1 MEGLWSSF
9 TCVRSALFREGWCLY
24 HSPVLLP
31 HVRPMYS
38 ISPSLCPLPPHP
50 YAAISLP
57 TTHEP
62 SGPGHRVQLSA
73 PSAVAECRCRTFDST
88 EYTRGCPGR
97 ACWWDRGTRPL
108 AFWGLTGTFKGNAY
122 LSLRERQTGGRGRKG
137 EGGVY
142 LSCTSTLALRRCHG
156 RAWGKKQVCLK
167 KCHLLHLTLGLYK
180 Q

>member
-1 MEGLWSSF
+1 MDEVVQGGGALVIIHLCKKCPIQRRVVPVSQ
-9 TCVRSALFREGWCLY
+9 RSATAPCPPKVF
-24 HSPVLLP
+24 H
-31 HVRPMYS
+31 
-38 ISPSLCPLPPHP
+38 ITLCPLPPHP
-50 YAAISLP
+50 HAAISLP

-73 PSAVAECRCRTFDST
+73 PSAVAECRCQTFDSI

-122 LSLRERQTGGRGRKG
+122 LSLRERETGGRGRKG

-142 LSCTSTLALRRCHG
+142 LSCTPTLALRRCHG
-156 RAWGKKQVCLK
+156 RAWGKKQRSV
-167 KCHLLHLTLGLYK
+167 
-180 Q
+180 